1 MKNTTPL
8 VCIVLLVSGCSLFM
22 SEERLE
28 ARRAAQA
35 EKEAIEQAID
45 SAIVFSVAGVSPKWD
60 ELSRKI
66 IPRRINKKARFNI
79 VDNDPKKHPKYR
91 LTVHYVNTAKDVT
104 GSDSKGGAVGGGY
117 GGVVGVSGRSRT
129 KIKTMT
135 TIEAVAVL
143 TGVDDKQLW
152 SWSGFSEDEK
162 DADAVEKIGDKIA
175 DELSKAGYLDGRK
188 FVSGPLGLK

>member
-1 MKNTTPL
+1 MKNTISL
-8 VCIVLLVSGCSLFM
+8 VCIALLVSGCSLFM
-22 SEERLE
+22 SEETLE

-35 EKEAIEQAID
+35 EKEAIEKAID
-45 SAIVFSVAGVSPKWD
+45 SAIVFSVADMSPKWN

-66 IPRRINKKARFNI
+66 IPRCINKKARFNI
-79 VDNDPKKHPKYR
+79 VDNDPKKHTKYR
-91 LTVHYVNTAKDVT
+91 LTVRYVNAAKDVT
-104 GSDSKGGAVGGGY
+104 GSDSKGRAVGS
-117 GGVVGVSGRSRT
+117 GVFGVRERSRT

-152 SWSGFSEDEK
+152 SWSGFSEGEK

-175 DELSKAGYLDGRK
+175 GELSKAGYLDGKK

>member
-1 MKNTTPL
+1 MKNMMPL
-8 VCIVLLVSGCSLFM
+8 VCIALLASGCSLFL

-35 EKEAIEQAID
+35 EREAIEKAID
-45 SAIVFSVAGVSPKWD
+45 SAIVFSVADMSPKWN

-79 VDNDPKKHPKYR
+79 VDNDPKKHTKYR
-91 LTVHYVNTAKDVT
+91 LTIRYVNAAKDVT
-104 GSDSKGGAVGGGY
+104 GSDSRGSAVGGGF
-117 GGVVGVSGRSRT
+117 GVVGVSGRSRT
-129 KIKTMT
+129 KIKTTT
-135 TIEAVAVL
+135 TIEAVVVL

-152 SWSGFSEDEK
+152 SWSGFSEEEK

-175 DELSKAGYLDGRK
+175 NELSKAGYLDGKK
-188 FVSGPLGLK
+188 FVSGALGPK